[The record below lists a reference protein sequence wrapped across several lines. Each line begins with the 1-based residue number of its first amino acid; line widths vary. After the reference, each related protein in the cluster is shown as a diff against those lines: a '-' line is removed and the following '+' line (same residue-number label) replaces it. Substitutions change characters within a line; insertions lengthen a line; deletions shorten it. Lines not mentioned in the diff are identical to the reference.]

1 MEYLSDLRQA
11 VTWSFEPD
19 REQCSTPDSS
29 GYKTKRIFGFLL
41 ARVKL
46 VATLSF
52 DLSCVF
58 FRVVQGLLLW
68 NLVVVV
74 AGQYQQPFKA
84 SS

>member
-1 MEYLSDLRQA
+1 MLNSGFFRLQDQEDLSL
-11 VTWSFEPD
+11 
-19 REQCSTPDSS
+19 
-29 GYKTKRIFGFLL
+29 LL

-58 FRVVQGLLLW
+58 FRVVQGLLHW

-84 SS
+84 SSQSSSWKGDL

>member
-19 REQCSTPDSS
+19 SS
-29 GYKTKRIFGFLL
+29 GYNTKRIFGLFL

>member
-1 MEYLSDLRQA
+1 MLNSGFFRLQDQEDLSL
-11 VTWSFEPD
+11 
-19 REQCSTPDSS
+19 
-29 GYKTKRIFGFLL
+29 LL